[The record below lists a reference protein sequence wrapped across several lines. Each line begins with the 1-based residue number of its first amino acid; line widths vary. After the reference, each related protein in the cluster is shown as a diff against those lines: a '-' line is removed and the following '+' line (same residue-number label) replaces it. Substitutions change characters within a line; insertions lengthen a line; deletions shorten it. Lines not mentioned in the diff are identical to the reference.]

1 MGGNFY
7 LGCIVGAVIITIVG
21 FILNQIQNERKKV
34 NAHKKKQ
41 AVVLF
46 TSKTPEQIIQEHRAA
61 VFNIVL
67 WIILGIFLI
76 LIPLIFI
83 NLV

>member
-1 MGGNFY
+1 MEGTFY

-41 AVVLF
+41 AVVLL
-46 TSKTPEQIIQEHRAA
+46 TSKTPEQIIHEHREAM
-61 VFNIVL
+61 FNIFL
-67 WIILGIFLI
+67 WILLGIFLI
-76 LIPLIFI
+76 LLPLVFI